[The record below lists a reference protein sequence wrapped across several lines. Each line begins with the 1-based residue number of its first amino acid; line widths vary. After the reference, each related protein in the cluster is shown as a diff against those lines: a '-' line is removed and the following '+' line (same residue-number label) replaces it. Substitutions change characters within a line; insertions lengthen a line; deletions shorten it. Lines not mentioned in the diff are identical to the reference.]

1 MNTLDID
8 QFLNADL
15 FAQPSPASAASS
27 HPSSPEQALLTPPQ
41 PAPLAAFHEATDYSL
56 FDDEPKAIDYD
67 FLAPGPSALD
77 PAIFNLDLPYPFMSL
92 PHDQMAIDPQ
102 LVGTPA
108 STAPASDFDDDEGDD
123 DRPQP
128 APLPIAPIKVG
139 GHGKARRGTVAS
151 GGVVKKSTTSRD
163 RENLIASAFSAIL
176 PSASSSATPSPA
188 AAKSLPKPP
197 AILKSSSS
205 KKGKA
210 KDDEDDEDDDVPQDW
225 RPSPEVFAKMT
236 SKEKRQLRNKISA
249 RNFRVRRKGSF
260 LLFCFFF
267 LFLMMHF
274 GRVHLYP

>member
-27 HPSSPEQALLTPPQ
+27 NPSSPEQALLTPPQ

-77 PAIFNLDLPYPFMSL
+77 PAIFNLDLPYPFMNL

-108 STAPASDFDDDEGDD
+108 STAPVSDFDDDEGDD
-123 DRPQP
+123 ERPTP
-128 APLPIAPIKVG
+128 APLTIAPIKVG
-139 GHGKARRGTVAS
+139 GHGKARRGTVQS
-151 GGVVKKSTTSRD
+151 GGVVKKSATARD
-163 RENLIASAFSAIL
+163 KENLIASAFSATL
-176 PSASSSATPSPA
+176 PSSSLSITPPPA
-188 AAKSLPKPP
+188 AGKYLPKPP
-197 AILKSSSS
+197 TILKSSS

-210 KDDEDDEDDDVPQDW
+210 KDEEDEEDDDVPQDW

-249 RNFRVRRKGSF
+249 RNFRVRRKGLFVLS
-260 LLFCFFF
+260 LLF
-267 LFLMMHF
+267 LFLINF
-274 GRVHLYP
+274 L